1 MKTEWIKETLTYKI
15 FKIIKESQ
23 YELFETLAGIGENFY
38 LVIRNI
44 FKVNPKEI
52 LTQASRFGIDSLPL
66 VIIIV
71 CLSTMII
78 SLQVSEKMV
87 EQGAKDYIGTLIT
100 VITIREMA
108 PIMGSF
114 AVISMIGSSMASEIA
129 TMKVTSQVDAIKV
142 MKINPVT
149 YLITPKVIAGFVIMP
164 SVILVSAFIGI
175 LSSYI
180 SVILTTDMSFQSFLD
195 SVWLGLFEKDLWA
208 MNLKSA
214 VFVGLIAL
222 ISSSIGYKTTGGA
235 IDVGIATTN
244 AVVWSFTSVVIAD
257 FFISY
262 LFFY

>member
-180 SVILTTDMSFQSFLD
+180 SVLLTTDMSFQSFLD

-214 VFVGLIAL
+214 VFGGLIAL